1 MGFLVEMDSRRVFPR
16 SLLPPPLPNQAFFE
30 KTKVKNDEIVKST
43 NNESL
48 RAKRSN
54 LIAFIFLISLD
65 CFVAALL
72 AMTRLWTFYGTIKIH
87 PPF

>member
-1 MGFLVEMDSRRVFPR
+1 M
-16 SLLPPPLPNQAFFE
+16 
-30 KTKVKNDEIVKST
+30 KKWVKRKLDEFVKST

-54 LIAFIFLISLD
+54 LIAFIFLSSLD

-72 AMTRLWTFYGTIKIH
+72 AMTRVWTFCEAIKLGLFGNSSRIGRDRNQKEEGI
-87 PPF
+87 